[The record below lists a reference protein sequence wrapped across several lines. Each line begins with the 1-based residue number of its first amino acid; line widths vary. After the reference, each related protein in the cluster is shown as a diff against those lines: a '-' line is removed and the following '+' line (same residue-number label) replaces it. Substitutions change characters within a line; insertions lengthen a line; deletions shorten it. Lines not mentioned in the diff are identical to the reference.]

1 MIGMS
6 GASKTISVGDNVVGL
21 KGQYVV
27 VGQGVEDKLVN
38 ELKATRLDSFMVQ
51 KFEYVEELQVLCL
64 CCFDTYFDETI
75 NDCSQQYEFILYSL
89 KVSNFLDLIIL

>member
-6 GASKTISVGDNVVGL
+6 GASKTISVGDSIVGL

-38 ELKATRLDSFMVQ
+38 ELKATKLDSFMVQ
-51 KFEYVEELQVLCL
+51 KFEYVEEL
-64 CCFDTYFDETI
+64 
-75 NDCSQQYEFILYSL
+75 
-89 KVSNFLDLIIL
+89 